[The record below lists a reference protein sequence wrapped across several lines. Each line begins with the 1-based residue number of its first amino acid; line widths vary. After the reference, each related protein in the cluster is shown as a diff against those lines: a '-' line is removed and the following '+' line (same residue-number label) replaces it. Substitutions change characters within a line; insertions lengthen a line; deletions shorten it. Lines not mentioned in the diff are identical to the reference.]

1 MKSQDKSQVRNFYD
15 SVGWKLEADNFYQNA
30 RYEDLRPVSSEYIHR
45 CHLRVN
51 RHLRRKGRFL
61 LDAGSGPV
69 QYPEY
74 LTYSAEYDYR
84 VCADISILA
93 LLEARKRLGNKGLY
107 VVADVSYLP
116 FKTDTFDSVVS
127 LHTLHHLPKDDQKRA
142 YRDIFRVMMPGA
154 AAVIVNGWPTSIFMN
169 RMSRLVGLMERFMGM
184 FKHEQ
189 KVETPVPAKDS
200 EMVSSTPA
208 VTGTFTERMDAATIQ
223 AELPEL
229 TIDIRVWRS
238 VSVRFLRAVIHPWL
252 GGKLWLKLIYQ
263 LEERDP
269 HHYGLIGQYPMILF
283 EKPKG
288 STS

>member
-51 RHLRRKGRFL
+51 RHLKAKGRFL

-74 LTYSAEYDYR
+74 LTYSADYDYR
-84 VCADISILA
+84 ICADISILA
-93 LLEARKRLGNKGLY
+93 LLEARKRLGDKGLY

-116 FKTDTFDSVVS
+116 FKADTFDSVVS
-127 LHTLHHLPKDDQKRA
+127 LHTLHHLPKEDQKRA
-142 YRDIFRVMMPGA
+142 YRDIYRVMVPGG
-154 AAVIVNGWPTSIFMN
+154 AAVIVNGWPSSLLMN
-169 RMSRLVGLMERFMGM
+169 RMSRLVRLMERFTGL
-184 FKHEQ
+184 FKNEQ
-189 KVETPVPAKDS
+189 KAETPAAAGKS
-200 EMVSSTPA
+200 ETACNTPA
-208 VTGTFTERMDAATIQ
+208 VTGTFTERMDAGTIQ

-229 TIDIRVWRS
+229 RIDIRVWRS

-252 GGKLWLKLIYQ
+252 GGRLWLKLIYR
-263 LEERDP
+263 LEEHDP

-283 EKPKG
+283 EKPTG
-288 STS
+288 SSS